1 MLVTLRLKAGEQ
13 VWNQVTRTGLHG
25 YFARR
30 GVTVDET
37 APGLMGFVDDLHS
50 VLLVL
55 GLAREGEL
63 VLGLAIGDLVDP
75 GGVKD

>member
-1 MLVTLRLKAGEQ
+1 
-13 VWNQVTRTGLHG
+13 
-25 YFARR
+25 
-30 GVTVDET
+30 
-37 APGLMGFVDDLHS
+37 MGFVDDLHS

-63 VLGLAIGDLVDP
+63 VLRLAIGDLVDP